1 MTYFVMNKVIL
12 SNSKSEKSIENY
24 FKKLKIVQKVTSF
37 HFINNKINKKW
48 FFATFFYMGMPSA
61 VAEFSQAEFKNSVIS
76 PSPWL
81 I

>member
-37 HFINNKINKKW
+37 HFINNKINKK
-48 FFATFFYMGMPSA
+48 
-61 VAEFSQAEFKNSVIS
+61 
-76 PSPWL
+76 
-81 I
+81 